1 MAKCADKVIDPAPI
15 IKALAERC
23 LEAKGLECS
32 ILGNVI
38 DMLRA
43 APAVHNAPYWATEA
57 AYKNGYADGKP
68 QWIPVKERLPSNGD
82 FVLVADSRESYANC
96 FGFDC
101 GWWYIDGYRMSL
113 EEVTHWMP
121 LPEPP
126 EGSG

>member
-1 MAKCADKVIDPAPI
+1 MKGEKTMAKCADKVIDPAPI

-57 AYKNGYADGKP
+57 AYKNGYEAGKRDAVEVVRCKDCRL
-68 QWIPVKERLPSNGD
+68 WIRNGGFTNGPTGHCFCHDIVTTAHDFCSYGERKDND
-82 FVLVADSRESYANC
+82 
-96 FGFDC
+96 
-101 GWWYIDGYRMSL
+101 I
-113 EEVTHWMP
+113 
-121 LPEPP
+121 
-126 EGSG
+126 